1 MVDLE
6 LPGSLTLD
14 GWDWRQYGRQP
25 QLLAAAQYAHLN
37 TIPDARLA
45 QEAAYIVD
53 GHDRSLVECQ
63 DNISGAKTSTFSRAT
78 LCHLDDRNSARR

>member
-37 TIPDARLA
+37 TIPDVRLA
-45 QEAAYIVD
+45 QEAVYIVD
-53 GHDRSLVECQ
+53 CSNLSVVERE
-63 DNISGAKTSTFSRAT
+63 DHISDAQTSTVSRAAR
-78 LCHLDDRNSARR
+78 CHLDDRNSARR